1 MPCVAG
7 EGVSPVFRDRRLEVT
22 LQKAEPGAHEAV
34 SPPQKRLTGLKH
46 HGLQGAPLNPGRTHF
61 L

>member
-1 MPCVAG
+1 M
-7 EGVSPVFRDRRLEVT
+7 FRDRGLEVT

-34 SPPQKRLTGLKH
+34 SPSQKRLTGLKH

>member
-1 MPCVAG
+1 MPVAG

-34 SPPQKRLTGLKH
+34 SSQKRLTGSSTMACRK
-46 HGLQGAPLNPGRTHF
+46 PLST
-61 L
+61 